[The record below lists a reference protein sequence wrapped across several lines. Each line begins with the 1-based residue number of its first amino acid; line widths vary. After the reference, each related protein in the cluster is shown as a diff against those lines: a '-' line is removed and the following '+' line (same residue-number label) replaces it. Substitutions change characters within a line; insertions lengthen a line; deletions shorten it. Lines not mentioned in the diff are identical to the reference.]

1 MFRGYALSYKVELVE
16 KKDIVFSDLLNETK
30 SFKYQITLKVT
41 LRKHKSNREI
51 GVWPV
56 CFNSTTTT
64 TTVIN
69 YKFSLDKSV
78 QKILYRID
86 N

>member
-16 KKDIVFSDLLNETK
+16 KKDTVFGDLLNETK
-30 SFKYQITLKVT
+30 NFKYQITLKVT
-41 LRKHKSNREI
+41 LRKHKPNREI
-51 GVWPV
+51 DVWPV
-56 CFNSTTTT
+56 SFNSTTT

-69 YKFSLDKSV
+69 YKISLDKSV